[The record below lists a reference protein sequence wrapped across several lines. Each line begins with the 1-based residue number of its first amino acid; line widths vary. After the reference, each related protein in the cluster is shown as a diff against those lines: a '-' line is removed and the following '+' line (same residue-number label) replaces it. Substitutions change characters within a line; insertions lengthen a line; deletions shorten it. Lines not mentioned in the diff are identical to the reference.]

1 MREWCVFRHY
11 RQRSTLPAASAAPFR
26 KSPKRGIKLKSIIA
40 EPYPEIAESAEKG
53 CPARW
58 ALASLSLS
66 ILLPS
71 LGISIANV
79 GLPTLAEA
87 FNATFQQ
94 VRWVVLAYLLTV
106 TALIVSVGRLGYL
119 MKRRRLLLI
128 GVAVFTVASVLCGIA
143 PTLWLFIAVRAA
155 QGVGAAITMAFVA
168 EIFPKA
174 KTGGAMGPLGTMS
187 AVGTAL
193 GPSLG
198 GVLIAGPG

>member
-1 MREWCVFRHY
+1 M
-11 RQRSTLPAASAAPFR
+11 
-26 KSPKRGIKLKSIIA
+26 KSIIA

-94 VRWVVLAYLLTV
+94 VR
-106 TALIVSVGRLGYL
+106 
-119 MKRRRLLLI
+119 
-128 GVAVFTVASVLCGIA
+128 
-143 PTLWLFIAVRAA
+143 
-155 QGVGAAITMAFVA
+155 
-168 EIFPKA
+168 
-174 KTGGAMGPLGTMS
+174 
-187 AVGTAL
+187 
-193 GPSLG
+193 
-198 GVLIAGPG
+198 